1 MFISKQGRGVKLAL
15 AAAILAAQSA
25 AAADLFSI
33 TGTVAGLSSE
43 TRSFGLSSAE
53 DVFDFPKFESLHTRF
68 SNYTGVEAAALHIDF
83 RGLPMYVAYPVA
95 ESTILVMEVPELG
108 IYEEFHGAT
117 REESRRAFSDFMKK
131 NGGGILNRI
140 MKRLVAESANDPI
153 AGNPNSLM
161 GQMVANDFA
170 NGFTSLVSNVGSK
183 EENSSNLI
191 GIGARL
197 TSIKQDGLRN
207 SSLTIPLSYTIR
219 SDIDPRRQ
227 LIFNLP
233 LTYTQVDKAQAY
245 NLGFGVAYRLPIT
258 DEWTLTP
265 SAGYGATGSKDL
277 GAYGQALSAAITSS
291 YVISGNGY
299 DIAIGNMVGL
309 YKTLKLEAGGYSY
322 NPDIQNVV
330 FRNGIMFSQPVN
342 AFGRKMSIEYSL
354 IDTRYTGTKLYNE
367 GYDEIGVTLGTNKN
381 ASSARS
387 FLRAGASYL
396 FSPKS
401 KGFTLNLGYWF

>member
-1 MFISKQGRGVKLAL
+1 MQA
-15 AAAILAAQSA
+15 A
-25 AAADLFSI
+25 AAADLFTV
-33 TGTVAGLSSE
+33 TGTVSGLSSE

-53 DVFDFPKFESLHTRF
+53 DVFNFPRFESLHTRF
-68 SNYTGVEAAALHIDF
+68 GNYTGVEAAAMHIDF
-83 RGLPMYVAYPVA
+83 RGLPMVVSYPVA
-95 ESTILVMEVPELG
+95 ESSLLVLHVPDLN
-108 IYEEFHGAT
+108 IHEEFHGAT

-170 NGFTSLVSNVGSK
+170 NGFTSLVSNAGTK
-183 EENSSNLI
+183 EDNASNLI
-191 GIGARL
+191 GIGARVS
-197 TSIKQDGLRN
+197 SIKQDGLRN
-207 SSLTIPLSYTIR
+207 TSVTIPLSYTIR

-233 LTYTQVDKAQAY
+233 LTYTSVESAKAY
-245 NLGFGVAYRLPIT
+245 NLGFGVAYRLPIN
-258 DEWTLTP
+258 DEWTITP

-277 GAYGQALSAAITSS
+277 GAYGQAVSAALTSA
-291 YVISGNGY
+291 YVISGSGY
-299 DIAIGNMVGL
+299 DIAIGNMVGI

-322 NPDIQNVV
+322 NPDIQNLV
-330 FRNGIMFSQPVN
+330 FRNGVMFSQPVN
-342 AFGRKMSIEYSL
+342 VFGRKMSIEYSL

-387 FLRAGASYL
+387 FLRAGATYL
-396 FSPKS
+396 FSPRS